1 VLKIKKKDMKRVLLF
16 LVFLT
21 LSGFMFK
28 AQSQNSGFKLG
39 GTEINYETA
48 TLVLSSV
55 NATLTTLNLAGI
67 TPKWQS
73 QYMQGVAIATGACQL
88 GLGIWQIRSDFTSLN
103 LVNITA
109 GTATI
114 ITNSYLFYKTL
125 TKGGTNTKK
134 GGKGGGGKKGST
146 WNLYSAPTQLN
157 YNKLEVGVRLTMS
170 F

>member
-1 VLKIKKKDMKRVLLF
+1 MKRLLILL
-16 LVFLT
+16 LVITLT
-21 LSGFMFK
+21 GFMFK
-28 AQSQNSGFKLG
+28 AHSQNAGFKLG
-39 GTEINYETA
+39 GTEINYESA
-48 TLVLSSV
+48 TLLISSV

-67 TPKWQS
+67 TPSWQS
-73 QYMQGVAIATGACQL
+73 QYLQGVAIATGACQL

-125 TKGGTNTKK
+125 KKGGTNTNK

-157 YNKLEVGVRLTMS
+157 YNKLEVGVRLTLS